1 MVGTEW
7 TVPIR
12 LDLEVFVGRE
22 EMLRRVRDA
31 LKALPDDE
39 RTVTIGRHR
48 RAATELDPAERA
60 ELVEMFAERIKNDGA
75 QVVRVSEETI
85 PDAVTEALTT
95 HDVGSVAVPEGLRSE
110 WLSAWAESDGH
121 RIVSDHLLAAAETP
135 DAVVTGCA
143 GAVVEPATVVL
154 DGGPGQGRAS
164 MLAPG
169 CHICVVRAA
178 QIEPALPD
186 VLDKLD
192 SRRPITWFRGPAAAP
207 DDELVPVPAGQGPRH
222 LVVVIVE

>member
-1 MVGTEW
+1 MT
-7 TVPIR
+7 
-12 LDLEVFVGRE
+12 GRE

-39 RTVTIGRHR
+39 RTVTLGRHR
-48 RAATELDPAERA
+48 RPNPELDPQARA
-60 ELVEMFAERIKNDGA
+60 ELVDMFAERVKNDGA
-75 QVVRVSEETI
+75 QVVRVSEDGIAE
-85 PDAVTEALTT
+85 AVTEALTT
-95 HDVGSVAVPEGLRSE
+95 QDIGSVVAPEGLPLD
-110 WLSAWAESDGH
+110 WLTAWAEADGH
-121 RIVSDHLLAAAETP
+121 RVVADHPLVGDTP

-178 QIEPALPD
+178 QVEPALPD

-192 SRRPITWFRGPAAAP
+192 SRRPITWFRGPSAAP
-207 DDELVPVPAGQGPRH
+207 DDELVPVPTGQGPRH
-222 LVVVIVE
+222 LVIVIVE

>member
-1 MVGTEW
+1 MT
-7 TVPIR
+7 
-12 LDLEVFVGRE
+12 DRE
-22 EMLRRVRDA
+22 QMLRRVADA

-39 RTVTIGRHR
+39 RTVTLGRHR
-48 RAATELDPAERA
+48 RHTPDLDPAARA
-60 ELVEMFAERIKNDGA
+60 ELVDMFAERVKNDGA
-75 QVVRVSEETI
+75 QVVRISDSEI
-85 PDAVTEALTT
+85 ADAVTEALTT
-95 HDVGSVAVPEGLRSE
+95 HDIGSVVAPEGLPLE
-110 WLSAWAESDGH
+110 WLTVWADTDRH
-121 RIVSDHLLAAAETP
+121 RVVPDHPLVSTETP

-143 GAVVEPATVVL
+143 GAVVEPATIVL

-164 MLAPG
+164 LLAPG
-169 CHICVVRAA
+169 CHICVVRAD

-207 DDELVPVPAGQGPRH
+207 DEDELVSIAAAGHGPRH